1 MEIVMRK
8 WLLLVV
14 FILISGV
21 CFSCQDT
28 TLKPEV
34 AKKLVEERLAK
45 MPGRS
50 VSFYLG
56 AMTDRNY
63 LSVYK
68 KIATGKY
75 LTLKENVYVKAAGKK
90 MPMFEATEAGKKIF
104 KCEKNRCTA
113 DVCVNEFAGIS
124 GTVRTGKYAKVTYK
138 VKTVC
143 EGEVYK
149 AFKPLADKQY
159 IKPETVEEKV
169 DLLFSDKGWVIK

>member
-1 MEIVMRK
+1 MEMFMRK
-8 WLLLVV
+8 LLFPIA
-14 FILISGV
+14 FILILVAGV
-21 CFSCQDT
+21 SCQDT

-34 AKKLVEERLAK
+34 AEKLIKERLAK

-75 LTLKENVYVKAAGKK
+75 LTLKENVYVRAAKKK
-90 MPMFEATEAGKKIF
+90 MPMFEATENGKKIF
-104 KCEKNRCTA
+104 KCEKNRCTTE
-113 DVCVNEFAGIS
+113 VCRNEFAGIS

-149 AFKPLADKQY
+149 VFKPLADKQY
-159 IKPETVEEKV
+159 IKPETVEEKA